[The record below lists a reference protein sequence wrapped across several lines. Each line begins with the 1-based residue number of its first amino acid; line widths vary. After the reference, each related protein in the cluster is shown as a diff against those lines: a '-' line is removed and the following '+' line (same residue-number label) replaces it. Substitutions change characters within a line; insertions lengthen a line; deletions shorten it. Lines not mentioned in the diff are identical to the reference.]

1 MKTVLQML
9 VNILVVCYMLP
20 AVSRFLIKYQMCH
33 VVIHSVI
40 KKLHHRSFVVLQ
52 AIIFV
57 VIPLYISPYIP
68 VKHYCKI
75 VHKIKMF

>member
-52 AIIFV
+52 AILFV
-57 VIPLYISPYIP
+57 VIYQLSTIVKLYIKLKCSEF
-68 VKHYCKI
+68 
-75 VHKIKMF
+75 MQ